1 MLGCGYLITMVGP
14 DHTAT
19 PWGYTAF
26 QIVRSVVLST
36 QVCAA
41 TTTSLVIYLTH
52 MQGLVISLAFC
63 YMNSEVQSIVQ
74 AHYTRWQL
82 IRGVGKEQGL
92 YMSANPGYGAGRE
105 RQEQVLAVVL
115 GLSSYDLFCIYRCA

>member
-1 MLGCGYLITMVGP
+1 MMPMLGCGYLITMVGP

-36 QVCAA
+36 QVGAA
-41 TTTSLVIYLTH
+41 NTISLVIYPTH

-82 IRGVGKEQGL
+82 IREVGMEQGL
-92 YMSANPGYGAGRE
+92 YMSANPAYGARRE
-105 RQEQVLAVVL
+105 RQEQEQVVALVLS
-115 GLSSYDLFCIYRCA
+115 LSLI

>member
-36 QVCAA
+36 QVGAA
-41 TTTSLVIYLTH
+41 TTSSLVIYLTH

-63 YMNSEVQSIVQ
+63 YINSEVQNIVLS
-74 AHYTRWQL
+74 HYTRWQL
-82 IRGVGKEQGL
+82 IRSVGSRHGQYRTSSTATTVFE
-92 YMSANPGYGAGRE
+92 AGRDDH
-105 RQEQVLAVVL
+105 EQVVASDDIV
-115 GLSSYDLFCIYRCA
+115 S